1 MNIDKIQTHTDK
13 RGNLSIVDFSFLPFI
28 PVRMFYINEVPKNEI
43 RGQHAHYKTKQYLIC
58 LNGKVEVILYNG
70 YKEEKL
76 TLTKNE
82 GIFIDKLIW
91 DSQKYLTEND
101 MILVLASTPYI
112 KDDYI
117 TDINV
122 FTKIINK
129 TI

>member
-43 RGQHAHYKTKQYLIC
+43 RGQHAHYKTKQYFIC